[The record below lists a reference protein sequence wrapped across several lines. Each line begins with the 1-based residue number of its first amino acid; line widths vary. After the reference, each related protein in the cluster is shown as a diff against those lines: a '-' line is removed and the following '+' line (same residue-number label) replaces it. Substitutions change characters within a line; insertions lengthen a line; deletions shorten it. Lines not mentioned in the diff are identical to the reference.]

1 MRNHTSLKKNA
12 LSLLIMQV
20 INYLVPLITLPY
32 LARTLGI
39 VQYGALNLSLSL
51 IQYGILLI
59 TFGFNLSATR
69 DIAKNRGNTQIISR
83 IFWETISSKV
93 LLLFFSCTIL
103 YYITEFIDGFNSI
116 RYLTVIFFIQLI
128 SVAID
133 PLWFFQGIERLVK
146 TSIITAII
154 RLINIPLLLFFV
166 HGPHDV
172 EKVAVIQS
180 LLLLLTSIINLYLIK
195 KESILIFIKIKE
207 LKIVHSLTSSL
218 PLFVGAAAI
227 SLYNTS
233 TPLILG
239 LMSNYNEVGIYSA
252 GFKIQMAAVGVFTIL
267 GQVIYPRAN
276 NLFSKRTQDGYFFV
290 KKLLIYML
298 PVLSL
303 SLLIFY
309 VIVPPLIVM
318 ILGQDYIGSSEVVKI
333 MSPMLV
339 LIPYSIVLSNNLLLP
354 LGHKHIYY
362 ILPIFIGLLHVL
374 YTIILSGKFGAIGAA
389 YSMLI
394 TETITLITLI
404 TYCYIKTDI
413 KKGAVLDN

>member
-1 MRNHTSLKKNA
+1 
-12 LSLLIMQV
+12 
-20 INYLVPLITLPY
+20 
-32 LARTLGI
+32 
-39 VQYGALNLSLSL
+39 
-51 IQYGILLI
+51 
-59 TFGFNLSATR
+59 
-69 DIAKNRGNTQIISR
+69 
-83 IFWETISSKV
+83 
-93 LLLFFSCTIL
+93 
-103 YYITEFIDGFNSI
+103 
-116 RYLTVIFFIQLI
+116 
-128 SVAID
+128 
-133 PLWFFQGIERLVK
+133 
-146 TSIITAII
+146 
-154 RLINIPLLLFFV
+154 NIPLLLFFV

-195 KESILIFIKIKE
+195 KENILIFIKIKE
-207 LKIVHSLTSSL
+207 LKIVHSLISSL

-276 NLFSKRTQDGYFFV
+276 NLFSKRTQDGYIFV

-309 VIVPPLIVM
+309 VMVPPLIVM
-318 ILGQDYIGSSEVVKI
+318 VLGQDFIGSSEVVKI

-339 LIPYSIVLSNNLLLP
+339 LVPYSIVLSNNLLLP

-362 ILPIFIGLLHVL
+362 IL
-374 YTIILSGKFGAIGAA
+374 
-389 YSMLI
+389 
-394 TETITLITLI
+394 
-404 TYCYIKTDI
+404 
-413 KKGAVLDN
+413 

>member
-1 MRNHTSLKKNA
+1 MKNHTSLKKNV
-12 LSLLIMQV
+12 LSLLIMQI

-39 VQYGALNLSLSL
+39 AEYGKLNLSLSL
-51 IQYGILLI
+51 IQYGILFI

-69 DIAKNRGNTQIISR
+69 EIAKNRNNRKIMSSV
-83 IFWETISSKV
+83 FWETISSKV
-93 LLLFFSCTIL
+93 LLLFFSCVML
-103 YYITEFIDGFNSI
+103 YYITVYIDKFNSI

-133 PLWFFQGIERLVK
+133 PLWFFQGIEKLVII
-146 TSIITAII
+146 SIITAMI

-166 HGPHDV
+166 HGSHDV
-172 EKVAVIQS
+172 GKVAAIQS
-180 LLLLLTSIINLYLIK
+180 LLLLLISIVNLYLLK
-195 KESILIFIKIKE
+195 KENILTFVKIKE
-207 LKIVHSLTSSL
+207 LKIVRALISSL
-218 PLFVGAAAI
+218 PLFLGTAAI

-267 GQVIYPRAN
+267 GQVIYPRVN
-276 NLFSKRTQDGYFFV
+276 NLFSKRTQDGYIFV

-298 PVLSL
+298 PILSL

-309 VIVPPLIVM
+309 VLVPPLTVM
-318 ILGQDYIGSSEVVKI
+318 VLGQDFIGSSEVVKI

-339 LIPYSIVLSNNLLLP
+339 LVPYSIVLSNNLLLP

-362 ILPIFIGLLHVL
+362 ILPIFIGCLHVL
-374 YTIILSGKFGAIGAA
+374 YTTILSSKFGAIGAA

-394 TETITLITLI
+394 TEVITLIALI
-404 TYCYIKTDI
+404 IYCYRKTDI
-413 KKGAVLDN
+413 KKGYIRV

>member
-1 MRNHTSLKKNA
+1 M
-12 LSLLIMQV
+12 
-20 INYLVPLITLPY
+20 
-32 LARTLGI
+32 
-39 VQYGALNLSLSL
+39 
-51 IQYGILLI
+51 
-59 TFGFNLSATR
+59 
-69 DIAKNRGNTQIISR
+69 
-83 IFWETISSKV
+83 
-93 LLLFFSCTIL
+93 
-103 YYITEFIDGFNSI
+103 
-116 RYLTVIFFIQLI
+116 QLI

-146 TSIITAII
+146 ISIITAII

-195 KESILIFIKIKE
+195 KENILIFIKIKE
-207 LKIVHSLTSSL
+207 LKIVHSLISSL

-276 NLFSKRTQDGYFFV
+276 NLFSKRTQDGYIFV

-309 VIVPPLIVM
+309 VMVPPLIVM
-318 ILGQDYIGSSEVVKI
+318 VLGQDFIGSSEVVKI

-339 LIPYSIVLSNNLLLP
+339 LVPYSIVLSNNLLLP

-362 ILPIFIGLLHVL
+362 ILPIFIGLLHIL
-374 YTIILSGKFGAIGAA
+374 YTIILSDKFGAIGAA

-394 TETITLITLI
+394 TEAITLITLI

-413 KKGAVLDN
+413 KKGYISV

>member
-51 IQYGILLI
+51 VQYGILLI
-59 TFGFNLSATR
+59 TFGFNLSSTR
-69 DIAKNRGNTQIISR
+69 DIAKNRGNIQIISR

-93 LLLFFSCTIL
+93 LLLFFSCIIL

-146 TSIITAII
+146 ISIITAII

-195 KESILIFIKIKE
+195 KENILIFIKIKE
-207 LKIVHSLTSSL
+207 LKIVNSLISSL

-309 VIVPPLIVM
+309 VIVPPLIV
-318 ILGQDYIGSSEVVKI
+318 IVLGQDFIGSSEVVKI

-339 LIPYSIVLSNNLLLP
+339 LVPYSIVLSNNLLLP

-362 ILPIFIGLLHVL
+362 ILPILIGLLHVL

-413 KKGAVLDN
+413 KKGYISV

>member
-51 IQYGILLI
+51 VQYGILLI
-59 TFGFNLSATR
+59 TFGFNLSSTR
-69 DIAKNRGNTQIISR
+69 DIAKNRGNIQIISR

-93 LLLFFSCTIL
+93 LLLFFSCIIL

-146 TSIITAII
+146 ISIITAII

-195 KESILIFIKIKE
+195 KENILIFIKIKE
-207 LKIVHSLTSSL
+207 LKIVNSLISSL

-309 VIVPPLIVM
+309 VIVPPLIV
-318 ILGQDYIGSSEVVKI
+318 IVLGQDFIGSSEVVKI

-339 LIPYSIVLSNNLLLP
+339 LVPYSIVLSNNLLLP

-362 ILPIFIGLLHVL
+362 ILPILIGLLHVL

-394 TETITLITLI
+394 TEAITLITLI

-413 KKGAVLDN
+413 KKGYISV

>member
-51 IQYGILLI
+51 IQYGVIFI

-69 DIAKNRGNTQIISR
+69 DIAKNRGNTQIISK
-83 IFWETISSKV
+83 IFWETISSKI
-93 LLLFFSCTIL
+93 LLLFFSCIIL
-103 YYITEFIDGFNSI
+103 YYSTEFIDGFNSI
-116 RYLTVIFFIQLI
+116 RYLTVIFFMQLI

-146 TSIITAII
+146 ISIITAII

-195 KESILIFIKIKE
+195 KENILMKIKIKE
-207 LKIVHSLTSSL
+207 LKIVHSLISSL

-276 NLFSKRTQDGYFFV
+276 NLFSKRTQDGYIFV

-298 PVLSL
+298 PVLLL

-309 VIVPPLIVM
+309 VMVPPLIVM
-318 ILGQDYIGSSEVVKI
+318 VLGQDFIGSSEVVKI

-339 LIPYSIVLSNNLLLP
+339 LVPYSIVLSNNLLLP

-362 ILPIFIGLLHVL
+362 ILPIFIGLLHIL
-374 YTIILSGKFGAIGAA
+374 YTIILSDKFGAIGAA

-394 TETITLITLI
+394 TEAITLITLI

-413 KKGAVLDN
+413 KKGYISV

>member
-51 IQYGILLI
+51 IQYGVIFI
-59 TFGFNLSATR
+59 TFGFNLSATS
-69 DIAKNRGNTQIISR
+69 DIAKNRGNTQIISK
-83 IFWETISSKV
+83 IFWETISSKI
-93 LLLFFSCTIL
+93 LLLFFSCIIL
-103 YYITEFIDGFNSI
+103 YYSTEFIDGFNSI
-116 RYLTVIFFIQLI
+116 RYLTVIFFMQLI

-146 TSIITAII
+146 ISIITAII

-195 KESILIFIKIKE
+195 KENILIFIKIKE
-207 LKIVHSLTSSL
+207 LKIVHSLISSL

-276 NLFSKRTQDGYFFV
+276 NLFSKRTQDGYIFV

-309 VIVPPLIVM
+309 VMVPPLIVM
-318 ILGQDYIGSSEVVKI
+318 VLGQDFIGSSEVVKI

-339 LIPYSIVLSNNLLLP
+339 LVPYSIVLSNNLLLP

-362 ILPIFIGLLHVL
+362 ILPIFIGLLHIL
-374 YTIILSGKFGAIGAA
+374 YTIILSDKFGAIGAA

-394 TETITLITLI
+394 TEAITLITLI

-413 KKGAVLDN
+413 KKGYISV

>member
-1 MRNHTSLKKNA
+1 
-12 LSLLIMQV
+12 MQI

-39 VQYGALNLSLSL
+39 AEYGKLNLSLSL
-51 IQYGILLI
+51 IQYGILFI

-69 DIAKNRGNTQIISR
+69 EIAKNRNNRKIMSSV
-83 IFWETISSKV
+83 FWETISSKV
-93 LLLFFSCTIL
+93 LLLFFSCIML
-103 YYITEFIDGFNSI
+103 YYITVYIDKFNSI

-133 PLWFFQGIERLVK
+133 PLWFFQGIEKLVK
-146 TSIITAII
+146 ISIITAMI

-166 HGPHDV
+166 HGSHDV
-172 EKVAVIQS
+172 GKVAAIQS
-180 LLLLLTSIINLYLIK
+180 LLLLLISIVNLYLLK
-195 KESILIFIKIKE
+195 KENILTFIKIKE
-207 LKIVHSLTSSL
+207 LKIVRALISSL
-218 PLFVGAAAI
+218 PLFLGTAAI

-267 GQVIYPRAN
+267 GQVIYPRVN
-276 NLFSKRTQDGYFFV
+276 NLFSKRTQDGYIFV

-298 PVLSL
+298 PILLL

-309 VIVPPLIVM
+309 VLVPPLTVM
-318 ILGQDYIGSSEVVKI
+318 VLGQDFIGSSEVVKI

-339 LIPYSIVLSNNLLLP
+339 LVPYSIVLSNNLLLP

-362 ILPIFIGLLHVL
+362 ILPIVIGCLHIL
-374 YTIILSGKFGAIGAA
+374 YTIILSSKFGAIGAA
-389 YSMLI
+389 CSMLI
-394 TETITLITLI
+394 TEVITLVTLI
-404 TYCYIKTDI
+404 IYCYRKTDI
-413 KKGAVLDN
+413 KKGYISV

>member
-51 IQYGILLI
+51 IQYGVIFI

-69 DIAKNRGNTQIISR
+69 DIAKNRGNTQIISK
-83 IFWETISSKV
+83 IFWETISSKI
-93 LLLFFSCTIL
+93 LLLFFSCIIL
-103 YYITEFIDGFNSI
+103 YYSTEFIDGFNSI
-116 RYLTVIFFIQLI
+116 RYLTVIFFMQLI

-146 TSIITAII
+146 ISIITAII

-195 KESILIFIKIKE
+195 KENILIFIKIKE
-207 LKIVHSLTSSL
+207 LKIVHSLISSL

-276 NLFSKRTQDGYFFV
+276 NLFSKRTQDGYIFV

-309 VIVPPLIVM
+309 VMVPPLIVM
-318 ILGQDYIGSSEVVKI
+318 VLGQDFIGSSEVVKI

-339 LIPYSIVLSNNLLLP
+339 LVPYSIVLSNNLLLP

-362 ILPIFIGLLHVL
+362 ILPIFIGLLHIL
-374 YTIILSGKFGAIGAA
+374 YTIILSDKFGAIGAA

-394 TETITLITLI
+394 TEAITLITLI

-413 KKGAVLDN
+413 KKGYISV

>member
-51 IQYGILLI
+51 IQYGVIFI
-59 TFGFNLSATR
+59 TFGFNLSATS
-69 DIAKNRGNTQIISR
+69 DIAKNRGNTQIISK
-83 IFWETISSKV
+83 IFWETISSKI
-93 LLLFFSCTIL
+93 LLLFFSCIIL
-103 YYITEFIDGFNSI
+103 YYSTEFIDGFNSI
-116 RYLTVIFFIQLI
+116 RYLTVIFFMQLI

-146 TSIITAII
+146 ISIITAII

-195 KESILIFIKIKE
+195 KENILIFIKIKE
-207 LKIVHSLTSSL
+207 LKIVHSLISSL

-276 NLFSKRTQDGYFFV
+276 NLFSKRTQDGYIFV

-309 VIVPPLIVM
+309 VMVPPLIVM
-318 ILGQDYIGSSEVVKI
+318 VLGQDFIGSSEVVKI

-339 LIPYSIVLSNNLLLP
+339 LVPYSIVLSNNLLLP

-362 ILPIFIGLLHVL
+362 ILPIFIGLLHIL
-374 YTIILSGKFGAIGAA
+374 YTIILSDKFGAIGAA

-413 KKGAVLDN
+413 KKGYISV

>member
-1 MRNHTSLKKNA
+1 MKNNTSLKKNV
-12 LSLLIMQV
+12 LSLLIMQI

-39 VQYGALNLSLSL
+39 AEYGKLNLSLSL
-51 IQYGILLI
+51 IQYGILFI

-69 DIAKNRGNTQIISR
+69 EIAKNRNNRKIMSSV
-83 IFWETISSKV
+83 FWETISSKV
-93 LLLFFSCTIL
+93 LLLFFSCVML
-103 YYITEFIDGFNSI
+103 YYITVYIDKFNSI

-133 PLWFFQGIERLVK
+133 PLWFFQGIEKLVK
-146 TSIITAII
+146 ISIITAMI

-166 HGPHDV
+166 HGSHDV
-172 EKVAVIQS
+172 GKVAAIQS
-180 LLLLLTSIINLYLIK
+180 LLLLLISIVNLYLLK
-195 KESILIFIKIKE
+195 KENILTFVKIKE
-207 LKIVHSLTSSL
+207 LKIVRALISSL
-218 PLFVGAAAI
+218 PLFLGTAAI
-227 SLYNTS
+227 SLYTTS

-267 GQVIYPRAN
+267 GQVIYPRVN
-276 NLFSKRTQDGYFFV
+276 NLFSKRTQDGYIFV

-298 PVLSL
+298 PILSL

-309 VIVPPLIVM
+309 VLVPPLTVM
-318 ILGQDYIGSSEVVKI
+318 VLGQDFIGSSEVVKI

-339 LIPYSIVLSNNLLLP
+339 LVPYSIVLSNNLLLP

-362 ILPIFIGLLHVL
+362 ILPIFIGCLHVL
-374 YTIILSGKFGAIGAA
+374 YTTILSSKFGAIGAA

-394 TETITLITLI
+394 TEVITLIALI
-404 TYCYIKTDI
+404 IYCYRKTDI
-413 KKGAVLDN
+413 KKGYIRV

>member
-1 MRNHTSLKKNA
+1 MKNHTSLKKNV
-12 LSLLIMQV
+12 LSLLIMQI

-39 VQYGALNLSLSL
+39 AEYGKLNLSLSL
-51 IQYGILLI
+51 IQYGILFI

-69 DIAKNRGNTQIISR
+69 EIAKNRNNRKIMSSV
-83 IFWETISSKV
+83 FWETISSKV
-93 LLLFFSCTIL
+93 LLLFFSCVML
-103 YYITEFIDGFNSI
+103 YYITVYIDKFNSI

-133 PLWFFQGIERLVK
+133 PLWFFQGIEKLVK
-146 TSIITAII
+146 ISIITAMI

-166 HGPHDV
+166 HGSHDV
-172 EKVAVIQS
+172 GKVAAIQS
-180 LLLLLTSIINLYLIK
+180 LLLLLISIVNLYLLK
-195 KESILIFIKIKE
+195 KENILTFVKIKE
-207 LKIVHSLTSSL
+207 LKIVRALISSL
-218 PLFVGAAAI
+218 PLFLGTAAI

-267 GQVIYPRAN
+267 GQVIYPRVN
-276 NLFSKRTQDGYFFV
+276 NLFSKRTQDGYIFV

-298 PVLSL
+298 PILSL

-309 VIVPPLIVM
+309 VLVPPLTVM
-318 ILGQDYIGSSEVVKI
+318 VLGQDFIGSSEVVKI

-339 LIPYSIVLSNNLLLP
+339 LVPYSIVLSNNLLLP

-362 ILPIFIGLLHVL
+362 ILPIFIGCLHVL
-374 YTIILSGKFGAIGAA
+374 YTTILSSKFGAIGAA

-394 TETITLITLI
+394 TEVITLIALI
-404 TYCYIKTDI
+404 IYCYRKTDI
-413 KKGAVLDN
+413 KKGYIRV